1 MPPELIQREANGIF
15 YATHIEIMNLESSED
30 VSMNN
35 SIQYASKNYLL
46 PFEDVYDINF
56 QYSFEME
63 TQDVS
68 SLNNL
73 GLAGGFRG
81 DSATVPTVLLDSRGN
96 SVRTVEPSQTGIHLS
111 VKELLEIAEKDN
123 WLDEMQPTLG
133 ADLQRG
139 TAGPYGRISGVELDL
154 RLRCFSPGARPTFLG
169 VDTMIQGPLC
179 SLQVHGAQPNW
190 VTREYVDTLHG
201 KFRYT
206 RAHGI
211 QVKIEAEGEVRHF
224 DLPMLFLFIV
234 EAIVLMQ
241 VPATVCGLVARYGM
255 GMLSCVY
262 FGVIVEKFDLVQHF
276 ATAAIQLLS
285 NIEAHSLIAH
295 GEPGITLPQM
305 LDGITRATNDMG
317 ETTLHI
323 HDLEWFVRFCFSI
336 SLDLRN
342 NKYSNY
348 SKRKSLAKRTGNML
362 GKAFGQQRAASE
374 IISWMGGC
382 NTEGDPSIGVAL
394 GLGSFVIAACPQEQ
408 LAIDHLVK
416 LFDGSRKVPL
426 LEQVFLPKFLRE
438 HHTKQRH
445 YKASMFISSDPPET
459 LLGACSADDARNQ
472 QAGRMVPPSCDSS
485 SQVLEDTPDSSLRMC
500 GGMPSDVD
508 RNAFPELSD
517 LKVSLAR
524 LETDSKTC
532 QDLLQEQV
540 SAVKEALAKYEARM
554 VSLEQF
560 IETEIKHKFHE
571 LQAELHSM
579 SNLSREST
587 LCAHQSSAGDSIAFS
602 PFSPHMQIDGVSL
615 SNVFYPSDHNP
626 LLPAGS
632 TRSITQ
638 REELRMVANTQPTSS
653 TNSTVWWV

>member
-1 MPPELIQREANGIF
+1 MLVRLLLPKYVSIDNWRLRFLYNVLFLNFGLFVIGICVYNKSYSKKMSLDKYMRTSFTAGAKFNPGVFQQAFGKVISDPNHFCHRTRSYDYSKASDPLHSWTNLTCATTCLPSETNEGCFMPPELIQREANGIF

-241 VPATVCGLVARYGM
+241 VPACVWAR
-255 GMLSCVY
+255 
-262 FGVIVEKFDLVQHF
+262 
-276 ATAAIQLLS
+276 
-285 NIEAHSLIAH
+285 
-295 GEPGITLPQM
+295 
-305 LDGITRATNDMG
+305 R
-317 ETTLHI
+317 
-323 HDLEWFVRFCFSI
+323 
-336 SLDLRN
+336 
-342 NKYSNY
+342 
-348 SKRKSLAKRTGNML
+348 
-362 GKAFGQQRAASE
+362 
-374 IISWMGGC
+374 
-382 NTEGDPSIGVAL
+382 
-394 GLGSFVIAACPQEQ
+394 
-408 LAIDHLVK
+408 
-416 LFDGSRKVPL
+416 
-426 LEQVFLPKFLRE
+426 
-438 HHTKQRH
+438 
-445 YKASMFISSDPPET
+445 
-459 LLGACSADDARNQ
+459 
-472 QAGRMVPPSCDSS
+472 
-485 SQVLEDTPDSSLRMC
+485 SLRHGHVILC
-500 GGMPSDVD
+500 LLWSD
-508 RNAFPELSD
+508 R
-517 LKVSLAR
+517 
-524 LETDSKTC
+524 
-532 QDLLQEQV
+532 
-540 SAVKEALAKYEARM
+540 
-554 VSLEQF
+554 
-560 IETEIKHKFHE
+560 
-571 LQAELHSM
+571 
-579 SNLSREST
+579 
-587 LCAHQSSAGDSIAFS
+587 
-602 PFSPHMQIDGVSL
+602 
-615 SNVFYPSDHNP
+615 
-626 LLPAGS
+626 
-632 TRSITQ
+632 
-638 REELRMVANTQPTSS
+638 
-653 TNSTVWWV
+653 